1 MRQKQE
7 SPEERRERWI
17 EREARK
23 ADEQKPKRG
32 VCAICG
38 KEVVEGE
45 YIEYQ
50 GRILCADCYLA
61 ELEESVDIA
70 TEDGCGAG

>member
-1 MRQKQE
+1 MREKEE
-7 SPEERRERWI
+7 STKERRNRWM

-23 ADEQKPKRG
+23 ADEQKPKQG

-38 KEVVEGE
+38 KEVIEGE

-61 ELEESVDIA
+61 ELEESVDIG

>member
-1 MRQKQE
+1 MD
-7 SPEERRERWI
+7 
-17 EREARK
+17 REARK
-23 ADEQKPKRG
+23 TDKQNPKQAI
-32 VCAICG
+32 CASCG

-61 ELEESVDIA
+61 ELEENVDIGA
-70 TEDGCGAG
+70 QDSCGAG